1 MDSTAWTIV
10 IVVAA
15 VVLLALAVFWWMSMR
30 RKNEEKRL
38 QSTFGREY
46 DETYARTGDQKQA
59 RQELKARADR
69 VDSYQLRPLENDQR
83 RRFIMEWETMQAS
96 FVDDPANAV
105 TKADVLLADV
115 MKARGYETD
124 SGDQAARIED
134 VSVGHGDE
142 AAAFREAAEISRLNR
157 DGRATTE
164 DLRRAIKD
172 YAVVFDSLLN
182 ERQRA

>member
-15 VVLLALAVFWWMSMR
+15 IVVIALAVILWMSMR
-30 RKNEEKRL
+30 RKNEQKRL

-46 DETYARTGDQKQA
+46 DETYARTGDEKAA
-59 RQELKARADR
+59 RQELKARAER
-69 VDSYQLRPLENDQR
+69 VEKYELRPLENDQR
-83 RRFIMEWETMQAS
+83 RRFIMEWETMQSS

-105 TKADVLLADV
+105 SKADVLLADV
-115 MKARGYETD
+115 MRARGYQTD
-124 SGDQAARIED
+124 RGDQAARIED
-134 VSVGHGDE
+134 VSVGHGEE

-182 ERQRA
+182 EKQRA

>member
-10 IVVAA
+10 IVIAA
-15 VVLLALAVFWWMSMR
+15 IVVLGLAAFLWMSMQR
-30 RKNEEKRL
+30 RNEQKRL

-46 DETYARTGDQKQA
+46 DETYARTGDPKAA
-59 RQELKARADR
+59 REELKARAER
-69 VDSYQLRPLENDQR
+69 VEKYQLRPLESDQR

-105 TKADVLLADV
+105 SKADVLLADV

-124 SGDQAARIED
+124 LGDQAARIED

-182 ERQRA
+182 EPQRA

>member
-1 MDSTAWTIV
+1 MDSTMWMIV
-10 IVVAA
+10 IVAA
-15 VVLLALAVFWWMSMR
+15 VVVVLALAVFMWMSMR
-30 RKNEEKRL
+30 KKNEQKRL
-38 QSTFGREY
+38 QSTFGKEY
-46 DETYARTGDQKQA
+46 DETFARTGDQKAA
-59 RQELKARADR
+59 RQDLKARAER
-69 VDSYQLRPLENDQR
+69 VEKYELRPLENDQR
-83 RRFIMEWETMQAS
+83 RRFIVEWESMQSS
-96 FVDDPANAV
+96 FVDDPSNAV

-124 SGDQAARIED
+124 RGDQAARIED

-142 AAAFREAAEISRLNR
+142 AAAFREAAEISKLNR

-182 ERQRA
+182 EPQRA

>member
-1 MDSTAWTIV
+1 MDSTMWTIV
-10 IVVAA
+10 IIAAVVVVAA
-15 VVLLALAVFWWMSMR
+15 IAIAMWMSMR
-30 RKNEEKRL
+30 KKNEQKRL

-46 DETYARTGDQKQA
+46 DETFARTGDQKAA
-59 RQELKARADR
+59 RQDLKARAER
-69 VDSYQLRPLENDQR
+69 VQKYELRPLENDQR
-83 RRFIMEWETMQAS
+83 RRFIMEWESMQSS

-105 TKADVLLADV
+105 TKADILLADV

-124 SGDQAARIED
+124 RGDQAARIED

-182 ERQRA
+182 EPQRA